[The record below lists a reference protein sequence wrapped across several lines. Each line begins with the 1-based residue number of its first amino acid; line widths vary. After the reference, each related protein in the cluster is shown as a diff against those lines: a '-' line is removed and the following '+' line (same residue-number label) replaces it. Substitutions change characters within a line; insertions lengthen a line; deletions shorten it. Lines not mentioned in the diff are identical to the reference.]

1 MAAET
6 PEYRHVACVARAV
19 SSQITS
25 ARWPNPQ
32 SSRAKRSLDAGLTET
47 PIKQIVFG
55 LLRHL
60 QSQKLSGLEAGA
72 GIEPAN
78 SGFADRD
85 LTTWLPRHLRGDA
98 SIQHT
103 GKVSMLSR
111 DLRKV
116 DRDP

>member
-47 PIKQIVFG
+47 PIKPIR
-55 LLRHL
+55 LRFTPAFAVP
-60 QSQKLSGLEAGA
+60 KAFGA
-72 GIEPAN
+72 GGGGGNRTRE
-78 SGFADRD
+78 
-85 LTTWLPRHLRGDA
+85 
-98 SIQHT
+98 
-103 GKVSMLSR
+103 
-111 DLRKV
+111 
-116 DRDP
+116 